1 MAQQVRL
8 QRPDRR
14 TLVRN
19 LVRAAISDKV
29 AMELTRHKTRSV
41 FDRYDITS
49 ERDLIDKVQRVTGY
63 LSERPE
69 LAQCRKARLTIKT
82 LSKQARFLDN
92 NAKVIAEKPSDFVG
106 AEGGT

>member
-1 MAQQVRL
+1 
-8 QRPDRR
+8 
-14 TLVRN
+14 
-19 LVRAAISDKV
+19 
-29 AMELTRHKTRSV
+29 
-41 FDRYDITS
+41 
-49 ERDLIDKVQRVTGY
+49 VTGY

-69 LAQCRKARLTIKT
+69 RAQCRKARLTIKT